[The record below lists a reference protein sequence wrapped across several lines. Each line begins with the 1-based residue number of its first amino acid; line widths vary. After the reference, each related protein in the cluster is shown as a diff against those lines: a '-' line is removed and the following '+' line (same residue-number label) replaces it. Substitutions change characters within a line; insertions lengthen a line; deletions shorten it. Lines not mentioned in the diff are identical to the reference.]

1 MSYFSKSKSFGI
13 YFVVSLVLASCGP
26 ARMPNA
32 PRSQVLPLDPDVF
45 YIPGESESEKFVDYA
60 SKEISACEW
69 QNRLEKS
76 YGSSTS
82 TGRFRLFGSVDMRKP
97 PKDAFNPLSVIGSLL
112 SVVDFVM
119 PWNIFRGIDVPNFEI
134 RPWGRVDMRAH
145 TMNSYAFLSEAEP
158 QIPDRD
164 QFLKKVDVALAR
176 RPTQYLKLLAFKA
189 GLLTRTINA
198 IEKRNEVVEEEI
210 SKVFPGLFS
219 PDGTHDL
226 LESFSWVLAQNGLRQ
241 KSGFKVSD
249 LEVYSRK
256 LPVFRNGGWSAL
268 SEDMRLGLGA
278 AIYGYRSGSPR
289 ERACA
294 ANIIF
299 RSTDQLLHLMGQDT
313 LPLVELGTAQSYV
326 PSLEGLL
333 TSRDSTTIQRCRSV
347 GSIVRGKDRV
357 QMDEKTLNRMS
368 SLAVRYDW
376 NSKPLPLTYCKP
388 GTSYVSDDPS
398 SPVSG
403 GPTRFADLLSRMEA
417 FGHYLFAFNP
427 GSIWWKQGLYPL
439 GTFAG
444 LKDIQDKL
452 SLAPMRVH
460 TLSLAFLQ
468 MNLIQL
474 QERHLVFLDE
484 NGVRTLNQDEA
495 MAIRLSD
502 SQLSSKSTV
511 ATTSLPS
518 VLKFISLL
526 SKFDRY
532 LKSIESWSRNS
543 PSSTM
548 VNGLF
553 GSRSNLQT
561 LIGKNGENRKMIQKL
576 YLASSLLL
584 LKYVNRE
591 DPTTCHRQIVTELES
606 GEEQYLGDCGELR
619 PAVADSMRK
628 LATKLNSALLQR
640 TAETLDPSEE

>member
-1 MSYFSKSKSFGI
+1 VSYFSKMKSSCV
-13 YFVVSLVLASCGP
+13 VVSLVALLGACGP
-26 ARMPNA
+26 ERMSNS
-32 PRSQVLPLDPDVF
+32 PRTQVLPLDPDVF
-45 YIPGESESEKFVDYA
+45 YVPGESESEKFVDYA
-60 SKEISACEW
+60 SKDISACEW
-69 QNRLEKS
+69 QSRLEKT

-82 TGRFRLFGSVDMRKP
+82 TGRFRLFGSIEMRKP

-134 RPWGRVDMRAH
+134 RPWGRIDMRAH
-145 TMNSYAFLSEAEP
+145 TLNSYAFLSEAEP

-164 QFLKKVDVALAR
+164 QFLRKVDLALAR

-241 KSGFKVSD
+241 KSGFKASD

-256 LPVFRNGGWSAL
+256 LPVFRGGGWSAL

-299 RSTDQLLHLMGQDT
+299 RSTDQLLHLMGQET

-333 TSRDSTTIQRCRSV
+333 TSRDSTTIRRCNSV
-347 GSIVRGKDRV
+347 GSIVRGKARV
-357 QMDEKTLNRMS
+357 QMDEKTLNRLS
-368 SLAVRYDW
+368 SVADRLDW
-376 NSKPLPLTYCKP
+376 NPKPLPLAYCKP
-388 GTSYVSDDPS
+388 GTSYVSDDLSLS
-398 SPVSG
+398 STG
-403 GPTRFADLLSRMEA
+403 APTKIADLLSRMDA

-427 GSIWWKQGLYPL
+427 GSVWWKQGLYPL

-444 LKDIQDKL
+444 LKDIQDNL

-474 QERHLVFLDE
+474 QNRHLVFLDE
-484 NGVRTLNQDEA
+484 NGVRTLNQDDA

-502 SQLSSKSTV
+502 SQLSKESPI
-511 ATTSLPS
+511 ATTSLAS
-518 VLKFISLL
+518 VLKFVSLL
-526 SKFDRY
+526 TKFDRY
-532 LKSIESWSRNS
+532 LKSIETWSRNS

-553 GSRSNLQT
+553 GSRANLQM

-591 DPTTCHRQIVTELES
+591 DPTTCHRQIVTDLGR
-606 GEEQYLGDCGELR
+606 GEEEILGDCNELR
-619 PAVADSMRK
+619 PALADSMRK
-628 LATKLNSALLQR
+628 LAVKLNSPLLQR
-640 TAETLDPSEE
+640 SAESLDPSEE